1 MRKFVPLGRC
11 RGPQRGTNT
20 PTCASKVEPSV
31 VTAVSAILLQVASK
45 CSAPTKYSASY
56 LSDQLCFFF
65 FSSGSGSS
73 SRLMLDLRLFQGS
86 IGLFY
91 ADIEN
96 ASVTGSSFI
105 MFQLIAR
112 CPCVLSFFN

>member
-1 MRKFVPLGRC
+1 MRKFVPLGAAE
-11 RGPQRGTNT
+11 GDKYSNVPL
-20 PTCASKVEPSV
+20 EPSMV
-31 VTAVSAILLQVASK
+31 RAVSAILLQVISM
-45 CSAPTKYSASY
+45 CSAPTKYSSSY
-56 LSDQLCFFF
+56 LFCTHKTNYVSFT
-65 FSSGSGSS
+65 SGSGSS
-73 SRLMLDLRLFQGS
+73 SRLMLDLR
-86 IGLFY
+86 LFY